1 VSTAE
6 RYLTLNSGDLRL
18 ELEELY
24 AAYTACLDEERF
36 EEWPEFFV
44 EQCLYKIVPR
54 ENFERGL
61 PLATWL
67 CESKG
72 YLADRVTAI
81 RKTAVYA
88 PRYMRRMVSGVR
100 VLGWKETVLEVRA
113 NYVALETLQ
122 DELTRIFNTGQYR
135 DKLVVEDSVNE
146 VHVVGRHQT
155 APPSVTRSRGIA
167 ATETTRMMTKY
178 SQPTALARMP
188 LAWSPMNILSRAMS
202 KAGS

>member
-1 VSTAE
+1 MSAAE
-6 RYLTLNSGDLRL
+6 RYITLNSRDLRL

-44 EQCLYKIVPR
+44 EQCLYMIVPR

-88 PRYMRRMVSGVR
+88 PRYVRRMVSGVR
-100 VLGWKETVLEVRA
+100 VLGWKEEVLEVRA

-122 DELTRIFNTGQYR
+122 DELTRVFNTDR
-135 DKLVVEDSVNE
+135 KS
-146 VHVVGRHQT
+146 
-155 APPSVTRSRGIA
+155 TRLNSSHITISYA
-167 ATETTRMMTKY
+167 VFCLKKKKTINNT
-178 SQPTALARMP
+178 L
-188 LAWSPMNILSRAMS
+188 NILQ
-202 KAGS
+202 KIYKETQ